1 MCLPQ
6 LCLTT
11 LFRVLVFLSSDFFAG
26 MLTFNVNIR
35 FTLEVYSGGFET
47 LLNVMLSFQIC
58 EKENVV
64 YYVRV

>member
-1 MCLPQ
+1 
-6 LCLTT
+6 
-11 LFRVLVFLSSDFFAG
+11 

-47 LLNVMLSFQIC
+47 PLNVMLSFQIC